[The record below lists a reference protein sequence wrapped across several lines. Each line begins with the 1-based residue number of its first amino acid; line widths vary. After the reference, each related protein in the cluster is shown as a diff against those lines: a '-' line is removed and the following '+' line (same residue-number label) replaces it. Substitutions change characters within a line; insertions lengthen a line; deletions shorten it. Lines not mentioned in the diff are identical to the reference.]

1 MLRLTIDPEFGA
13 ALYRGDPAARSVD
26 VHGGPYMLTDADL
39 TLFHAV
45 DARAWTTD
53 VYRRT
58 RLVQA
63 IIEEYAVTTAI
74 VGVPVVHR
82 FFGTKRFVEVL
93 GHRGSTA
100 EAFGEWAQ
108 SQCAA
113 DSREVVRLETA
124 IARARRDFRPDGTG
138 LVAAP
143 GKEGARVRTG
153 TLEAWQQG
161 LATLG
166 GNPVQAAA
174 NGVRWTAPPAAPGWE
189 HWLLERNDSGGLG
202 VHPLSAAQAG
212 LMVFCRTPRP
222 HSAVTRH
229 ARKLKVGKKDIRRV
243 LRTMQAGGL
252 LVLRRS

>member
-1 MLRLTIDPEFGA
+1 MLRLTVDPDFGA
-13 ALYRGDPAARSVD
+13 ALYQGDPTARRVD
-26 VHGGPYMLTDADL
+26 VHGGPYTLTDADL
-39 TLFHAV
+39 SLFQAV
-45 DARAWTTD
+45 DSRAWTTD

-63 IIEEYAVTTAI
+63 LIEEYAVTTAI

-82 FFGTKRFVEVL
+82 FFGTARFAEVL

-108 SQCAA
+108 SQCTA
-113 DSREVVRLETA
+113 DNREVVRLETA
-124 IARARRDFRPDGTG
+124 IAQARRDARPSGPG
-138 LVAAP
+138 IVSAP
-143 GKEGARVRTG
+143 GKEGVRIRTG

-161 LATLG
+161 LSALG

-174 NGVRWTAPPAAPGWE
+174 DGVRWSAPAAATGWE
-189 HWLLERNDSGGLG
+189 HWLLERSDTGSLG

-222 HSAVTRH
+222 HSAVTRQ
-229 ARKLKVGKKDIRRV
+229 ARKLKVGKKDIRRL
-243 LRTMQAGGL
+243 LRTMQDNGL
-252 LVLRRS
+252 LELRRS